1 MPSSYRGDMARN
13 KTFTHLLIAEE
24 NKHKQA
30 PGRWWLDLVTVVQCS
45 QCAMLP
51 AHVRYQV
58 KADKS
63 TVAVSSQLS
72 GEFPRQLSAVSAPVS
87 SSSSRRV
94 PASWQPRTGIRVAG
108 VALSH
113 ARLRPR
119 GSATCRQI
127 CTLDTGRWPLQQHCP
142 RPALPHCPLQLPA
155 PYYPALSC
163 HAL

>member
-1 MPSSYRGDMARN
+1 M
-13 KTFTHLLIAEE
+13 
-24 NKHKQA
+24 
-30 PGRWWLDLVTVVQCS
+30 VTVVQCS

-113 ARLRPR
+113 ARLPARLCYLPPDLHTGHRPLTFA
-119 GSATCRQI
+119 ATLSSPC
-127 CTLDTGRWPLQQHCP
+127 
-142 RPALPHCPLQLPA
+142 PA
-155 PYYPALSC
+155 PLPTAASCSVLSPPCPATLYRSRLPVSRSP
-163 HAL
+163 AARTSPLRS

>member
-1 MPSSYRGDMARN
+1 M
-13 KTFTHLLIAEE
+13 
-24 NKHKQA
+24 
-30 PGRWWLDLVTVVQCS
+30 TVVQCS

-127 CTLDTGRWPLQQHCP
+127 CTLDTDLCSNTVL
-142 RPALPHCPLQLPA
+142 ALPSPTAHCSFLLRTIPPCPATLYRSRLVSKSPAARTSPLR
-155 PYYPALSC
+155 S
-163 HAL
+163 